1 MRKTVFLNTDR
12 EMPLLGLGVYK
23 LTGDNE
29 AEQAIYH
36 ATQAGYRLIDTA
48 SAYANE
54 DAWGEES
61 LSAAFPVR
69 TYLSPPKS
77 GTTLSVLEILRVR
90 SAEVLSA
97 FSWTT

>member
-1 MRKTVFLNTDR
+1 MFNEEELALRETVFLNTDR

-48 SAYANE
+48 RR
-54 DAWGEES
+54 WRGERNRS
-61 LSAAFPVR
+61 VR
-69 TYLSPPKS
+69 HSP
-77 GTTLSVLEILRVR
+77 
-90 SAEVLSA
+90 
-97 FSWTT
+97 